1 MRAATILAGRV
12 RPNVIFDC
20 DGVLVDS
27 EPISNRVLAAM
38 LTEAGLPLTP
48 EESMAAFLGR
58 AWSSNAEI
66 IEARLGRPL
75 AADFRPRYLTAMLAA
90 FELELEP
97 VPGIEAALDAID
109 NPSCV
114 ASSGPHEKMRMT
126 LAHTGLLER
135 FEGRMFSATEV
146 AHGKPAPDLFLHAAR
161 QMGWAPADCV
171 VVEDSAA
178 GVEAAVAA
186 GMRVLGYAGRTDPAL
201 LARSEVFMRMEE
213 LPALL
218 GAQSPPA

>member
-1 MRAATILAGRV
+1 M

-38 LTEAGLPLTP
+38 LTDEGLPMTS
-48 EESMAAFLGR
+48 EESTGAFLGR
-58 AWSSNAEI
+58 SWSSVAEI

-75 AADFRPRYLTAMLAA
+75 VDDFRPRYIEAMLAA
-90 FELELEP
+90 FALELEP
-97 VPGIEAALDAID
+97 VPGVGAALDVIA
-109 NPSCV
+109 NPCCV
-114 ASSGPHEKMRMT
+114 ASSGSHDKMRMT

-135 FEGRMFSATEV
+135 FEGRIFSATEV

-161 QMGWAPADCV
+161 QMGWAAADCV

-186 GMRVLGYAGRTDPAL
+186 RMRVLGYAGRTDPAL
-201 LARSEVFMRMEE
+201 LEGSELFTRMEE

-218 GAQSPPA
+218 AAQSPPA

>member
-1 MRAATILAGRV
+1 M

-38 LTEAGLPLTP
+38 LTDLGLPTTA
-48 EESMAAFLGR
+48 EESMAAHLGR
-58 AWSSNAEI
+58 AWPSVAEL

-75 AADFRPRYLTAMLAA
+75 AEDFRPRYVEGMLAA
-90 FELELEP
+90 FERELEP
-97 VPGIEAALDAID
+97 VPGIVEALDAID

-114 ASSGPHEKMRMT
+114 ASSGAHEKMRMT

-135 FEGRMFSATEV
+135 FEGRIFSATEV
-146 AHGKPAPDLFLHAAR
+146 ARGKPAPDLFLHAAER
-161 QMGWAPADCV
+161 MGWAPEDCV

-178 GVEAAVAA
+178 GVEAARAA
-186 GMRVLGYAGRTDPAL
+186 GMRALGYAGRTDPAL
-201 LARSEVFMRMEE
+201 LAGSEVFTAMAE

-218 GAQSPPA
+218 QSPPA

>member
-1 MRAATILAGRV
+1 M

-38 LTEAGLPLTP
+38 LTDEGLPMTP
-48 EESMAAFLGR
+48 EESTGAFLGR
-58 AWSSNAEI
+58 SGSSVAEI

-75 AADFRPRYLTAMLAA
+75 AADFRPRYIEAMLAA
-90 FELELEP
+90 FALELEP
-97 VPGIEAALDAID
+97 VLGVVAALDAIA
-109 NPSCV
+109 NPCCV

-126 LAHTGLLER
+126 LAHTGLLAR
-135 FEGRMFSATEV
+135 FEGRIFSATEV
-146 AHGKPAPDLFLHAAR
+146 ARGKPAPDLFLHAAR
-161 QMGWAPADCV
+161 QMGWAAADCV

-186 GMRVLGYAGRTDPAL
+186 GMRVLGYADRTDPAL
-201 LARSEVFMRMEE
+201 LAGSEVFTTMDE
-213 LPALL
+213 LPGLL
-218 GAQSPPA
+218 QSPPA